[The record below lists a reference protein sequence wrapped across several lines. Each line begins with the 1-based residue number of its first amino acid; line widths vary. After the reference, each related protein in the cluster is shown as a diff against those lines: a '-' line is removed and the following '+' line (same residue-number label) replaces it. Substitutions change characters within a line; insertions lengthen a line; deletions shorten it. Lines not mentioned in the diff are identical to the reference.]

1 MSEVRVVKRDYK
13 ILEEIN
19 RWRVSTGRAVA
30 VLAGFSGLRASDRR
44 LTKLCEAGYLERQK
58 VLYGVASIYTI
69 THKGKVLAGLPER
82 PESIRIE
89 QIPHDMAV
97 LDTAI
102 YISGTKG
109 VAYKDITT
117 EKQLHQQDGFGVRN
131 HRPDFI
137 YTYEGETTA
146 VEIELSLKAK
156 ARLEANI
163 LANFRD
169 YDSQLWVVPDLQS
182 RIAHILREQNRLYQT
197 IALLELKGVKNYV
210 RDIIK

>member
-1 MSEVRVVKRDYK
+1 MSEVRVVDRDYK
-13 ILEEIN
+13 IIEEIN
-19 RWRVSTGRAVA
+19 RWRISTGRAIA
-30 VLAGFSGLRASDRR
+30 VITGFNGLRACDRR
-44 LTKLCEAGYLERQK
+44 LTKLCEAGYLERRK
-58 VLYGVASIYTI
+58 VLYGVASIYTL

-89 QIPHDMAV
+89 QIPHDIAV
-97 LDTAI
+97 IETAI

-117 EKQLHQQDGFGVRN
+117 EKQLHQQDGFGVRK
-131 HRPDFI
+131 HRPDFV
-137 YTYEGETTA
+137 YTSAGEATA
-146 VEIELSLKAK
+146 VEVELSLKAK

-169 YDSQLWVVPDLQS
+169 YDSQLWVVPEIPS
-182 RIAHILREQNRLYQT
+182 RIAQILQEQMKQYPNIL
-197 IALLELKGVKNYV
+197 LLELKEVKTYG